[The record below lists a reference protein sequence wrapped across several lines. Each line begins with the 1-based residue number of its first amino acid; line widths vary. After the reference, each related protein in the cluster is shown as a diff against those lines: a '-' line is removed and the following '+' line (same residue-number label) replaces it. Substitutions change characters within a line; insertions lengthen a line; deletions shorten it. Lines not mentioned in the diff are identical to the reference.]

1 MKNWFIINI
10 SGLEIAE
17 GFYEFYFGTLTEQV
31 HYFKARNSHKITF
44 ERLLHDR
51 LAAELLKEQR
61 PNYNLLFIV
70 STPIQALEGLTE
82 EERGLTPFITYL
94 QEEIHQLTEFLG
106 MPPLHTL
113 VFEVCEHFES
123 MAVFKKSSL
132 EHLNNIHD
140 LDHLKK
146 GTQYHEV
153 GSTWQ
158 PSLLTFLKNNL
169 HQSNLDYILQTHPL
183 FYCRVPLKGKPRMK
197 VLHQLFS
204 FFQLI
209 VSDKVDL
216 NNTTLR
222 KGRFQELSFS
232 GSEIREKIP
241 GLVAQIAASLSQ
253 LKLSI
258 EKKEITATLN
268 VLEEQVEETQEY
280 LDKMEALHKHWKIN
294 TSALNCQNAPTKLA
308 EWRAVFQEYIS
319 KVDADVDNFLV
330 FLNTPSHLI
339 KTVSAEKSGALAFW
353 QLEKNKLHRTQK
365 QTKKQLQAF
374 SFDKVKTIKELET
387 AVDGHFEEIEKD
399 LARCPNQTVLIV
411 VLLVSLIFYAVASS
425 TVLSEF
431 YEHLIFIMMT
441 AIYTIASISLF
452 RHFKN
457 KSIRSIQAH
466 LKKIENIIQEKGQA
480 LQEALLAKKDNQQ
493 QLYALNNMNQNLQVI
508 EQVFEQYE
516 TLTQHI
522 SELENKTTDISTI
535 GPRKGKANNYRFSE
549 HITTA
554 PKRLGDYLKIYN
566 KNENTLIIEVEKDK
580 SPQEK
585 ITLNDLK
592 INALSKL
599 MITTSKP

>member
-70 STPIQALEGLTE
+70 STPIQVLEGMDE

-106 MPPLHTL
+106 IGPVHTL

-132 EHLNNIHD
+132 DHLNNIHD

-146 GTQYHEV
+146 DTKYYEV
-153 GSTWQ
+153 GNTWQ
-158 PSLLTFLKNNL
+158 APLLTFLKNNVN
-169 HQSNLDYILQTHPL
+169 QSNLEYLLQTHPL
-183 FYCRVPLKGKPRMK
+183 FYFRIPLKGKPRMK

-209 VSDKVDL
+209 VNDKIDL

-232 GSEIREKIP
+232 GNKIREKIP
-241 GLVAQIAASLSQ
+241 GLVTQIAASLSK
-253 LKLSI
+253 LKLSN

-268 VLEEQVEETQEY
+268 VLEEELEETQEH
-280 LDKMEALHKHWKIN
+280 LDKIKALYSHWKIN
-294 TSALNCQNAPTKLA
+294 TAALNCQNAPAKLE
-308 EWRAVFQEYIS
+308 EWRTVFQQYLS
-319 KVDADVDNFLV
+319 KVDAGVDDFLL
-330 FLNTPSHLI
+330 FLHTPSHLI
-339 KTVSAEKSGALAFW
+339 KTIPVEKNGALAFW
-353 QLEKNKLHRTQK
+353 QLEKTKLHRAQK

-374 SFDKVKTIKELET
+374 SFDKSKTIKELET
-387 AVDGHFEEIEKD
+387 AVGGHFEEIEKD
-399 LARCPNQTVLIV
+399 LARCPNQAVLIV
-411 VLLVSLIFYAVASS
+411 VLLVSLIFYVVASS
-425 TVLSEF
+425 TVLSAF

-441 AIYTIASISLF
+441 AIYTIASLSLF

-466 LKKIENIIQEKGQA
+466 LKKIEKIIQEKGQE
-480 LQEALLAKKDNQQ
+480 LQQVLLAKKENQQ
-493 QLYALNNMNQNLQVI
+493 QLYALNNMNQNLQII
-508 EQVFEQYE
+508 EQVFEQYG

-535 GPRKGKANNYRFSE
+535 GPKRGKASNYRFSD

-554 PKRLGDYLKIYN
+554 PKQLGDYLKIYN
-566 KNENTLIIEVEKDK
+566 KNEKTLIIDVEKNK

-585 ITLNDLK
+585 IILNNLK
-592 INALSKL
+592 INALNKL